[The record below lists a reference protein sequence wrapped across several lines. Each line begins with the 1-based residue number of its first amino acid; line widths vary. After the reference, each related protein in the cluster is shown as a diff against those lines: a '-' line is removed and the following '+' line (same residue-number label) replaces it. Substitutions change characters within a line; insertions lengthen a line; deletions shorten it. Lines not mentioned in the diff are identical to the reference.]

1 MVEALFFY
9 CVKVLEV
16 IGDVTGMGYFLANIV
31 IFVVLHPALTLI
43 FFLLWRRER
52 TLRFN
57 NQFGES
63 CG

>member
-16 IGDVTGMGYFLANIV
+16 IGDATGMGYFLANIV
-31 IFVVLHPALTLI
+31 IFVILHPALSLI

-52 TLRFN
+52 TLRFKH
-57 NQFGES
+57 QVEES
-63 CG
+63 YG